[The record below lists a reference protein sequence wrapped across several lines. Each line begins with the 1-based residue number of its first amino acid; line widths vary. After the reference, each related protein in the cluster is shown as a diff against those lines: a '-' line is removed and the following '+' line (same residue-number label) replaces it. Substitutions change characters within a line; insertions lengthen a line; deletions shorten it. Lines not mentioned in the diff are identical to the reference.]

1 MKPYTLNLR
10 GELRRYD
17 RPAVMGIVNVTDDS
31 FYAGSR
37 VTSDADIAARAAI
50 MAAEGADFIDVGAY
64 STRPGAA
71 EVSEEQE
78 SERLER
84 AIGLVRRAAPS
95 VPVSVDTFRA
105 SVARRAVAEWGAD
118 IINDVSGGNLDP
130 EMFETVASLQVPYI
144 LGHMRGTPANMMEY
158 WDYEQ

>member
-78 SERLER
+78 SERL
-84 AIGLVRRAAPS
+84 IPC
-95 VPVSVDTFRA
+95 PV
-105 SVARRAVAEWGAD
+105 
-118 IINDVSGGNLDP
+118 
-130 EMFETVASLQVPYI
+130 
-144 LGHMRGTPANMMEY
+144 H
-158 WDYEQ
+158 